1 MVSQMRVL
9 LTLMFVAPMVA
20 GYAVKSGAQQ
30 ILPLMLGM
38 SVLAIVAYF
47 VFDHGDPEEE

>member
-1 MVSQMRVL
+1 MRVL
-9 LTLMFVAPMVA
+9 LALMFVAPLVA
-20 GYAVKSGAQQ
+20 GYAVRSGAQQ

-47 VFDHGDPEEE
+47 IFDYGDIEEE